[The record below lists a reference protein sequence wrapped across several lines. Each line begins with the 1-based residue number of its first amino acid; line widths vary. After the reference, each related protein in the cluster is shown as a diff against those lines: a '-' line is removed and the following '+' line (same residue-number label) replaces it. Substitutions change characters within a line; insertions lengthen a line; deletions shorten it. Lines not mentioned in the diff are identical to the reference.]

1 MKKEKNIEGQNTETV
16 AEDVREAVEGI
27 EKKTVKETPK
37 ETKTVKA
44 RFKNH
49 YIGRLGNFSA
59 GKVYDLSKD
68 TYELFKD
75 ECEVVG

>member
-1 MKKEKNIEGQNTETV
+1 MKKGKDETRDIETV
-16 AEDVREAVEGI
+16 AEV
-27 EKKTVKETPK
+27 KTES
-37 ETKTVKA
+37 KTVKA

-59 GKVYDLSKD
+59 GKVYDLDKD